1 MIGKFLNVAKL
12 NRKLARLPGVARNG
26 MREALAQSA
35 REITDLMEA
44 LVPKDSGNLAG
55 SIGWTFGTAP
65 KGSLA
70 IGFVKSGELTVTIY
84 CGDSDAYYARWVEFG
99 TQKMAAQ
106 PFFFPAYRALRKRA
120 SRRIKS
126 SARKAAKKVAA
137 S

>member
-1 MIGKFLNVAKL
+1 MISRFLNVAKL
-12 NRKLARLPGVARNG
+12 NKKLARLPGVAKNG
-26 MREALAQSA
+26 MRDALAQSA

-44 LVPKDSGNLAG
+44 LVPQDSGGLAG
-55 SIGWTFGTAP
+55 SIGWTFGNAP

-99 TQKMAAQ
+99 TQKMSAR
-106 PFFFPAYRALRKRA
+106 PFFYPAYRALRKRA
-120 SRRIKS
+120 SRRIKG

-137 S
+137 A